1 MKILILTGKF
11 GLGHWSASL
20 SLRQQLLQCFPRA
33 QVEVEDLIAYALPE
47 TSDLVYKGF
56 HWLVTRG
63 SGLFNLYYKLTQDV
77 RIELRPAC
85 EGLLLSRLNRLLE
98 ERCPDCL
105 LYTSSSSALLLCCSP
120 RCRSAGSPSRRK
132 TLTPARASSE
142 PRSSPQLSRRF
153 RKFPAWKAAMAP
165 SAAAV
170 TSCRRGFA
178 RVSPAAK
185 TPGRL
190 VRQPSSART

>member
-1 MKILILTGKF
+1 MDDWKQDKQQTVTRLAICVVIAVVLYVVMDKF
-11 GLGHWSASL
+11 GDKLPCRMGGVPGWSATRYRPSPFW
-20 SLRQQLLQCFPRA
+20 LQ
-33 QVEVEDLIAYALPE
+33 
-47 TSDLVYKGF
+47 
-56 HWLVTRG
+56 
-63 SGLFNLYYKLTQDV
+63 
-77 RIELRPAC
+77 
-85 EGLLLSRLNRLLE
+85 
-98 ERCPDCL
+98 
-105 LYTSSSSALLLCCSP
+105 SSSALLLCCSP

>member
-63 SGLFNLYYKLTQDV
+63 SGLFNLYYKLTQDI

-98 ERCPDCL
+98 ERCPDAVIATHPACAQL
-105 LYTSSSSALLLCCSP
+105 ISRYKRLHRSALPLVTCVTDLTAHAEWINYGTDCYLVGTHFGYRYPGERGVQAYSP
-120 RCRSAGSPSRRK
+120 PAGGPG
-132 TLTPARASSE
+132 
-142 PRSSPQLSRRF
+142 
-153 RKFPAWKAAMAP
+153 AP
-165 SAAAV
+165 SAHHG
-170 TSCRRGFA
+170 RRAGPNA
-178 RVSPAAK
+178 PDG
-185 TPGRL
+185 PL
-190 VRQPSSART
+190 L